1 MTSTRSLAAL
11 AVLAAGLLI
20 TPVAPALAQ
29 TATPLPAATPAA
41 ETVPGIDVANMDLAV
56 DPGADFNAFV
66 NGGWLRDATIRPDRS
81 AAGAFT
87 DLDDDTTRFLLDL
100 MERQAA
106 ATDLAPDSDQAKAV
120 AFFAQGMDEAE
131 RDRLG
136 VEPIRPQ
143 IEQIAA
149 IESLEDFHEYLQTSQ
164 FDGVAGALSM
174 GVGTDLADTTRH
186 ALYLG
191 GPWLGLPTRDY
202 YLDETIGTPAIRQ
215 AYNET
220 NAEFL
225 EYAGYAPEDAARL
238 AAAIFD
244 LEAALAAPTL
254 TREQQ
259 QDPNLA
265 NNPRTLDEL
274 QAAYPAMDWAA
285 AQEALGIPVQD
296 RVIVTEVG
304 YLDALPD
311 ILAEA
316 DIETI
321 KAWLVT
327 ELMWTW
333 AGVLSEEIGD
343 TAFDFGGRVL
353 AGQEQRSP
361 LDERVLSRVEG
372 AMGDAIGQL
381 YVAEKFPPEAKAE
394 MERLTTDLIA
404 AFRTRLE
411 ANPWMTEETRGEA
424 LDKLAGMI
432 VKVGYP
438 DEWETYEEVEIGPS
452 FAESAIS
459 AYNASLRESLDKID
473 EPVDRTEWDINPQ
486 TVNAFYSPLDN
497 AIVFPAGIL
506 QPPFFD
512 LEADPAANYGAIGFV
527 IGHEIT
533 HGFDL
538 SGSQFD
544 AQGNLSNWWTDQ
556 DRARFLALNEQ
567 LADQYAAIEVLP
579 GVFINGQLTVTENAA
594 DLGGIQVA
602 WDALQIRLSEEGLA
616 TPTAATPV
624 ADDGQAIVAPPFTPE
639 QEFYI
644 AAATVWRQ
652 KVRDEALKTQIDTGS
667 HSPGRVR
674 AVQPLRNH
682 DPFYPTF
689 GIGPDDAEWLA
700 PEDRVVIW

>member
-1 MTSTRSLAAL
+1 MPSTRSLAAL
-11 AVLAAGLLI
+11 AVLAAGLLAA
-20 TPVAPALAQ
+20 PVAPALAQ
-29 TATPLPAATPAA
+29 TATPLPAATPAVA
-41 ETVPGIDVANMDLAV
+41 TTHGIDVASMDLSV
-56 DPGADFNAFV
+56 DPGDDFNAFV

-81 AAGAFT
+81 STGSFT
-87 DLDDDTTRFLLDL
+87 DLRDDTTNFLLDL

-106 ATDLAPDSDQAKAV
+106 ATDLDPDSDQARAV

-136 VEPIRPQ
+136 VEPIRPL
-143 IEQIAA
+143 IERIAA
-149 IESLEDFHEYLQTSQ
+149 IESLEDFHAYQGASQ

-191 GPWLGLPTRDY
+191 GPWLGLPNRDY
-202 YLDETIGTPAIRQ
+202 YLDEAIGTPEIVA

-220 NAEFL
+220 NAELL
-225 EYAGYAPEDAARL
+225 EYAGYAPEEAARL
-238 AAAIFD
+238 AAAVFD

-254 TREQQ
+254 TREQG

-265 NNPRTLDEL
+265 NNPRTLEEL
-274 QAAYPAMDWAA
+274 QAAYPEMDWTA

-304 YLDALPD
+304 YLDALPG

-353 AGQEQRSP
+353 SGQEQRSP

-411 ANPWMTEETRGEA
+411 ANPWMTEETKAKA
-424 LDKLAGMI
+424 LEKLSGMI

-438 DEWETYEEVEIGPS
+438 DEWETYEEVQIGPS
-452 FAESAIS
+452 YAETAVS
-459 AYNASLRESLDKID
+459 AYNASLREALDKID
-473 EPVDRTEWDINPQ
+473 EPVDRTEWDINAQ

-506 QPPFFD
+506 QAPFFD
-512 LEADPAANYGAIGFV
+512 IDADPAVNYGAIGFV

-544 AQGNLSNWWTDQ
+544 AQGNLADWWTDE
-556 DRARFLALNEQ
+556 DRERFLALNEQ
-567 LADQYAAIEVLP
+567 LAGQYSAIEVLP

-602 WDALQIRLSEEGLA
+602 WDALQIRLAEEGLA
-616 TPTAATPV
+616 TPAAATPV
-624 ADDGQAIVAPPFTPE
+624 ADEGQAAISPPFTPE

-652 KVRDEALKTQIDTGS
+652 KMRDEALKTLIDTDSHAPGS
-667 HSPGRVR
+667 VR
-674 AVQPLRNH
+674 ASQPLRNH
-682 DPFYPTF
+682 DPFFPTF

>member
-11 AVLAAGLLI
+11 AVLAAGLLAA
-20 TPVAPALAQ
+20 PVAPALAQ
-29 TATPLPAATPAA
+29 VATPLPASTPGAAT
-41 ETVPGIDVANMDLAV
+41 VHGIDLADMDLSVA
-56 DPGADFNAFV
+56 PGDDFNAFA

-81 AAGAFT
+81 STGGFT

-100 MERQAA
+100 MARQAA
-106 ATDLAPDSDQAKAV
+106 ATDLEPGSDQAKAV

-131 RDRLG
+131 RARLG

-143 IEQIAA
+143 IERIAA
-149 IESLEDFHEYLQTSQ
+149 IESLDDFHAYQQASQ

-191 GPWLGLPTRDY
+191 GPWLGLPNRDY
-202 YLDETIGTPAIRQ
+202 YLDDTIGTPEIRQ

-220 NAEFL
+220 NAGFL
-225 EYAGYAPEDAARL
+225 EYAGYAPEEAARL
-238 AAAIFD
+238 AEAVFE
-244 LEAALAAPTL
+244 LETALAAPTL

-259 QDPNLA
+259 QDANLA

-274 QAAYPAMDWAA
+274 QAAYPAMDWTA

-296 RVIVTEVG
+296 RVIVTEIG
-304 YLDALPD
+304 YLDALPG
-311 ILAEA
+311 ILADA

-321 KAWLVT
+321 KAWLTT

-333 AGVLSEEIGD
+333 AGVLSEEIGE
-343 TAFDFGGRVL
+343 TGFDFGGRVL
-353 AGQEQRSP
+353 GGQEQRSP

-394 MERLTTDLIA
+394 MERLTADLIA

-411 ANPWMTEETRGEA
+411 ANPWMTEETRAKA
-424 LDKLAGMI
+424 LEKLGNI
-432 VKVGYP
+432 VVKVGYP

-452 FAESAIS
+452 FAETAVS

-473 EPVDRTEWDINPQ
+473 QPVDRTEWDVNAQ

-512 LEADPAANYGAIGFV
+512 LEADPAVNYGAIGFV

-544 AQGNLSNWWTDQ
+544 AQGNLSDWWTGE
-556 DRARFLALNEQ
+556 DRERFLALNDRLAEQ
-567 LADQYAAIEVLP
+567 YSAIEVLP

-602 WDALQIRLSEEGLA
+602 WDALQIRLAEEGLA
-616 TPTAATPV
+616 TPVAATPV
-624 ADDGQAIVAPPFTPE
+624 AGDEGLVVAPPFTPE

-652 KVRDEALKTQIDTGS
+652 KIRDAALATQVNSGV
-667 HSPGRVR
+667 HSPGSVR

-700 PEDRVVIW
+700 PEERVVIW